1 MQDSGV
7 ELLVDCMGFLVRVL
21 FPGSRESKPRLKA
34 GKQSCSGADCFPI
47 GYRSG
52 LNQWFCGCMWPLY
65 RSQWFC

>member
-34 GKQSCSGADCFPI
+34 GKQSCQGRIA
-47 GYRSG
+47 
-52 LNQWFCGCMWPLY
+52 
-65 RSQWFC
+65 SQRLWIWA